1 MANDPQSREKETGEL
16 LSHGQRQAKN
26 GWSQRHGRTFL
37 AYRQQFPEVPSS
49 ASPVWSQWHGF
60 IPQPC

>member
-49 ASPVWSQWHGF
+49 ASPVWSQ
-60 IPQPC
+60 